1 MLPALPDANVFTE
14 ARELMLSHD
23 AIAALI
29 PHQGAM
35 CLLDRVVSY
44 DDQAITCVAVN
55 HRDTSHPLREDGVL
69 AAICGVE
76 YAAQAMAVHGALM
89 GGEGA
94 SRGVLAAV
102 RDLTMNVDRL
112 DDVSGELTIN
122 AQQLWRDETR
132 LLYEF
137 SIHATG
143 GEIMHG
149 RAAVVLS
156 VAET

>member
-1 MLPALPDANVFTE
+1 
-14 ARELMLSHD
+14 MLSHD

-44 DDQAITCVAVN
+44 DEQAITCVAVN
-55 HRDTSHPLREDGVL
+55 HRDASHPLREDGVL

-102 RDLTMNVDRL
+102 RDLTMNVARL
-112 DDVSGELTIN
+112 DDVSGELTIH
-122 AQQLWRDETR
+122 AQKLWRDESR

-137 SIHATG
+137 SIHANG

-149 RAAVVLS
+149 RAAVVLT
-156 VAET
+156 VADT

>member
-1 MLPALPDANVFTE
+1 
-14 ARELMLSHD
+14 MLSHE

-44 DDQAITCVAVN
+44 DDHAITCVATN
-55 HRDTSHPLREDGVL
+55 HRDASHPLREAGVL
-69 AAICGVE
+69 PAICGVE

-89 GGEGA
+89 GGA
-94 SRGVLAAV
+94 DVRPGVLAAV
-102 RDLTMNVDRL
+102 RDLTIKVDRL
-112 DDVSGELTIN
+112 DNVSGELTID

-137 SIHATG
+137 SVRATD

-156 VAET
+156 VAAT

>member
-1 MLPALPDANVFTE
+1 
-14 ARELMLSHD
+14 MLSHD

-44 DDQAITCVAVN
+44 DDHAITCVAVN
-55 HRDTSHPLREDGVL
+55 HGDASHPLREDGVL
-69 AAICGVE
+69 PAICGVE
-76 YAAQAMAVHGALM
+76 F
-89 GGEGA
+89 
-94 SRGVLAAV
+94 AAV

-137 SIHATG
+137 SIRATR

-149 RAAVVLS
+149 RAAVVLTL
-156 VAET
+156 ADA